1 MKLRLAAGVSL
12 IVATSLLSGLKL
24 NDPMD
29 RVLERLTGIREI
41 TPSDQ
46 TLYIDRVKQMKT
58 VLPQRGVVGYGE
70 DTGNVIERYLL
81 TQLALA
87 PLLVD
92 RASEHLF
99 VVGSFED
106 PTYAQKIAPRVGLRI
121 VKDFG
126 GGLVVLTRAPQR

>member
-1 MKLRLAAGVSL
+1 MRLRLATGVFL
-12 IVATSLLSGLKL
+12 IVFTSLLSGLKL

-29 RVLERLTGIREI
+29 RVLERLTGIAEI
-41 TPSDQ
+41 TPNDQ
-46 TLYIDRVKQMKT
+46 TLYMDRVKQLKP
-58 VLPQRGVVGYGE
+58 VLPKRGVIGYVSYE
-70 DTGNVIERYLL
+70 PEPVERYLL

-87 PLLVD
+87 PLIVD
-92 RASEHLF
+92 RASEHLY

-106 PTYAQKIAPRVGLRI
+106 PASIPKIARRAGLRV